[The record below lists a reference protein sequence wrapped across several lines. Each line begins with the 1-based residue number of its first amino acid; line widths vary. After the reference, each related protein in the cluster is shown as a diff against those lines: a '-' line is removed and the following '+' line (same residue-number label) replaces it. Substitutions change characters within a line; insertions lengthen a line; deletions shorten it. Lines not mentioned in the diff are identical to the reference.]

1 MGEGPPW
8 LRAAMEREV
17 FYQST
22 SVSCFSRCCDKIHSK
37 SNSQEKE
44 FVLSQ
49 SSRTQVI
56 KVEKSWEQG
65 YEAVVTLSPE
75 SRSRES

>member
-1 MGEGPPW
+1 MEEGPPW
-8 LRAAMEREV
+8 LGAAMERGT

-22 SVSCFSRCCDKIHSK
+22 RVNCFSHCCDKICNR
-37 SNSQEKE
+37 SNSWEKE

-56 KVEKSWEQG
+56 KVEKLWEQG
-65 YEAVVTLSPE
+65 YEAVVTLSP
-75 SRSRES
+75 